1 VHKRLKTEAAASVS
15 CLSLS
20 LFHLQWHK
28 THQCLGTNHHWSF
41 VSCFFSN
48 LHYHSWIVCAPDLWQ
63 LDHQTFVSIRYI
75 LLFIFWLCWSCLSIY
90 LSYLTWLQ
98 IWTSTLQR
106 TLLTARHIVG
116 FPKVWGRFYFHQYR
130 SVHEP
135 GKLVIIGGL
144 FAAKL
149 CSFGLY
155 ISITYNFISIPNF
168 SIQPCEGVESKF
180 LMGRT
185 TVRYLWR
192 EINHPTVL
200 TVMSVRWWRCNGGH
214 WTK

>member
-1 VHKRLKTEAAASVS
+1 MHKRLKTEAAASVS

-20 LFHLQWHK
+20 LFRLQWHK

-41 VSCFFSN
+41 VSLFFSN
-48 LHYHSWIVCAPDLWQ
+48 LHYHSRIVCAPDLWQ

-135 GKLVIIGGL
+135 GELVIIGGL

-155 ISITYNFISIPNF
+155 KHN
-168 SIQPCEGVESKF
+168 IQFC
-180 LMGRT
+180 
-185 TVRYLWR
+185 
-192 EINHPTVL
+192 
-200 TVMSVRWWRCNGGH
+200 
-214 WTK
+214 